1 MRLGALLVI
10 FATTLAGQDL
20 HEIVRRA
27 VDLDARNT
35 QLMRGYT
42 YHERRE
48 THEFDGSGKVRR
60 DEVRTWDAIPLEG
73 TTYRRLIAR
82 NDLPISA
89 EERRTED
96 AKLQFHTELRLK
108 ETAAERQKRI
118 SEWEHRQQQRT
129 HEPLKEL
136 PDAFDFTP
144 AGEAL
149 IDGRTVYV
157 IDAKPKPGYH
167 PKSLLA
173 GYFPKI
179 RARLWIDK
187 AEGQWVRVD
196 AESLDTISFA
206 GFVLRVAKGSHYI
219 AEQMPV
225 DNNIWVPR
233 RIWYKASARIALVK
247 VIQMEQDSRMS
258 DYHLPHAEGGAA
270 ATVEPRLR

>member
-1 MRLGALLVI
+1 MN
-10 FATTLAGQDL
+10 LAGQDL
-20 HEIVRRA
+20 REIVRRA
-27 VDLDARNT
+27 VNLDARNV
-35 QLMRGYT
+35 QLMRGYS
-42 YHERRE
+42 YRERRE
-48 THEFDGSGKVRR
+48 QHEFDGSGKVRR
-60 DEVRTWDAIPLEG
+60 DEVRTWDVIPLDG

-82 NDLPISA
+82 NDVPLSP

-108 ETAAERQKRI
+108 ETPAERQKRI

-136 PDAFDFTP
+136 PDAFNFYP

-157 IDAKPKPGYH
+157 IDAKPKPGYR

-173 GYFPKI
+173 AYFPKI

-219 AEQMPV
+219 ADQMPV
-225 DNNIWVPR
+225 DNNIWVPK
-233 RIWYKASARIALVK
+233 RIWYKASARVALVK
-247 VIQMEQDSRMS
+247 TFQVEVETRLS
-258 DYHLPHAEGGAA
+258 DYHRTLPDGRAA
-270 ATVEPRLR
+270 ATSDSLHR